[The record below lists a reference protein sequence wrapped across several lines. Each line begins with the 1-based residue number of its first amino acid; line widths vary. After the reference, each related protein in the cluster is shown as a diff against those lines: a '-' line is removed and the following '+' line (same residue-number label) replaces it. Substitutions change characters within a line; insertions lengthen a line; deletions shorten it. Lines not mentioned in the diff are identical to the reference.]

1 MEKGAKFN
9 YSANSNFINEIDLN
23 AENIEYIFSNNYWVN
38 TEKEYN
44 EILKR
49 IISMYHK
56 RSGNNI
62 LKTYLNCSLIKEKKI
77 KIDDSIYKSVINDE
91 NMEALTLLY
100 EYDYRDK
107 DIVSTIIYNENYD
120 MEEIID
126 YLEEIYFNV
135 PTKLISKL

>member
-107 DIVSTIIYNENYD
+107 DIVSTIIYN
-120 MEEIID
+120 
-126 YLEEIYFNV
+126 
-135 PTKLISKL
+135 